1 MRNIKY
7 PIPKKISN
15 SITTEKENQKQ
26 NKYRNKKVVI
36 DGIKFDS
43 KKEAIRYQELKL
55 MEDTD
60 YIKDLELQ
68 KKFELIPKYE
78 INGRKVR
85 AMNYICDFYYFD
97 ILNNKYVVEDVKPS
111 KNFQTEVYKI
121 KKKIFMYKYKKE
133 ITEIY

>member
-1 MRNIKY
+1 MKRNIKY
-7 PIPKKISN
+7 PIAKKLSN
-15 SITTEKENQKQ
+15 PITSEEEKKKS
-26 NKYRNKKVVI
+26 KYGNKKVVI

-43 KKEAIRYQELKL
+43 KKEANRYLELKL

-85 AMNYICDFYYFD
+85 AMSYVCDFYYFD
-97 ILNNKYVVEDVKPS
+97 LMTGKYIVEDVKPS
-111 KNFQTEVYKI
+111 KNFQTDVYKL
-121 KKKIFMYKYKKE
+121 KKKLFEYKYKIEIKE
-133 ITEIY
+133 VY

>member
-1 MRNIKY
+1 MNY
-7 PIPKKISN
+7 PITI
-15 SITTEKENQKQ
+15 EEQKS
-26 NKYRNKKVVI
+26 KYRNKKVVI

-43 KKEAIRYQELKL
+43 KKEGNRYLELRL

-85 AMNYICDFYYFD
+85 AMNYICDFYYYD
-97 ILNNKYVVEDVKPS
+97 ILKDKYIVEDVKGM
-111 KNFQTEVYKI
+111 KTQVYKL
-121 KKKIFMYKYKKE
+121 KKKMFEYKYKIE
-133 ITEIY
+133 IIET

>member
-1 MRNIKY
+1 MIKY
-7 PIPKKISN
+7 PIPKRLSN
-15 SITTEKENQKQ
+15 PITEEKQKQ
-26 NKYRNKKVVI
+26 SKYKNKKVVI
-36 DGIKFDS
+36 NGIKFDS
-43 KKEAIRYQELKL
+43 KKEANRYLELKL

-97 ILNNKYVVEDVKPS
+97 ILNNRYVVEDVKGM
-111 KNFQTEVYKI
+111 KTQLYKC
-121 KKKIFMYKYKKE
+121 KKKIFEYKYGIEIKE
-133 ITEIY
+133 T

>member
-1 MRNIKY
+1 LKKIIRY
-7 PIPKKISN
+7 PIPKRMN
-15 SITTEKENQKQ
+15 NPITSEEEKKKS
-26 NKYRNKKVVI
+26 KYGNKKVVI

-43 KKEAIRYQELKL
+43 KKEANRYLELRL

-85 AMNYICDFYYFD
+85 AMNYICDFYYYD
-97 ILNNKYVVEDVKPS
+97 ILKDKYIVEDVKPS

-121 KKKIFMYKYKKE
+121 KKKIFMYKYKIE
-133 ITEIY
+133 ITET

>member
-1 MRNIKY
+1 MKKEKRIKY
-7 PIPKKISN
+7 PIPKRMN
-15 SITTEKENQKQ
+15 NPITMEKQKQ

-43 KKEAIRYQELKL
+43 KKEGDRYLQLRL

-97 ILNNKYVVEDVKPS
+97 ILNNRYVVEDVKGM
-111 KNFQTEVYKI
+111 KTQVYKL
-121 KKKIFMYKYKKE
+121 KKKMFEYKYKIE
-133 ITEIY
+133 IMET

>member
-1 MRNIKY
+1 MKKIIKY
-7 PIPKKISN
+7 PIPKRLN
-15 SITTEKENQKQ
+15 NPITKENQKQ
-26 NKYRNKKVVI
+26 SKYKNKKVVI

-43 KKEAIRYQELKL
+43 KKEANRYLELKL

-85 AMNYICDFYYFD
+85 AMNYICDFYYYD
-97 ILNNKYVVEDVKPS
+97 ILKDKYIVEDVKGM
-111 KNFQTEVYKI
+111 KTQVYKL
-121 KKKIFMYKYKKE
+121 KKKMFEYKYKIE
-133 ITEIY
+133 IIET